1 MTIAPF
7 FLLFIPLLIL
17 VVVFLILNKLG
28 EKTKNIWTPKRIMI
42 GITCYIVLGFTA
54 FLYNSFFSESTT
66 PVLSPSEMK
75 QAEKKFDRIQKYDQE
90 YNSSY
95 LKEGSKKKTWEIN
108 FEGNTLPVVIN
119 DNNYSSLKIRQ
130 RYNDTIEPGKALVT
144 YYQFPDIV
152 EGIDLSDEVPLPN
165 VYVAQN
171 ELFIESLSEQ
181 EVHYYRIKA
190 TLAILDF
197 NREVEHEHSV
207 SYDSYSSVL
216 VIDIPR
222 STELEDSQGL
232 VQYIE

>member
-7 FLLFIPLLIL
+7 FFLFIPLLFL

-28 EKTKNIWTPKRIMI
+28 ERTKNIWTPKRTMI
-42 GITCYIVLGFTA
+42 GITSYIVLGFSA
-54 FLYNSFFSESTT
+54 FLYSSFFSESTI
-66 PVLSPSEMK
+66 PVLSPSEIK
-75 QAEKKFDRIQKYDQE
+75 QAEKKFERIQKYDQE

-95 LKEGSKKKTWEIN
+95 LKEGNKKKTWKIN

-119 DNNYSSLKIRQ
+119 DDNYSSLKVRQ

-171 ELFIESLSEQ
+171 KLFIEFLSEQ

-190 TLAILDF
+190 TLDILDF
-197 NREVEHEHSV
+197 NREIEHKPYGR
-207 SYDSYSSVL
+207 YDSYSSVL